1 LSPAPGCARGRAGSG
16 AGGALAS
23 PVGLAAT
30 ALVIAEPYQPPARV
44 RVTAAMVRDIL
55 LAAGLTEHQP
65 GTEGFLITEQPDG
78 RIRVEPPPA
87 GSASCGARR

>member
-1 LSPAPGCARGRAGSG
+1 
-16 AGGALAS
+16 
-23 PVGLAAT
+23 
-30 ALVIAEPYQPPARV
+30 
-44 RVTAAMVRDIL
+44 MVRDIL